1 MRAMLHGYRRVDMED
16 EKTGRRISGFSCFVG
31 YPVDGVEGQ
40 EVTKVFISDNV
51 CQASAFSPRLG
62 EVELDT
68 TPKGK
73 LTGARMISAK

>member
-1 MRAMLHGYRRVDMED
+1 MRAMLHGFRRVDMEN
-16 EKTGRRISGFSCFVG
+16 ENGQPIKGFSCFVG

-40 EVTKVFISDNV
+40 EVTKVFISDNI
-51 CQASAFSPRLG
+51 CRASGFSPRLG

-73 LTGARMISAK
+73 LTAVRMISAK

>member
-1 MRAMLHGYRRVDMED
+1 MRAMLHGYRRVDMVDDQSREI
-16 EKTGRRISGFSCFVG
+16 KGFSCFVG

-40 EVTKVFISDNV
+40 EVTKVFVSDHI
-51 CQASAFSPRLG
+51 CKASGFSPRLG

>member
-1 MRAMLHGYRRVDMED
+1 MRAMLHGYRRVDMEG
-16 EKTGRRISGFSCFVG
+16 ENGQPIKGFSCFVG

-40 EVTKVFISDNV
+40 EVTKVFISDNI
-51 CQASAFSPRLG
+51 CRASGFSPRLG